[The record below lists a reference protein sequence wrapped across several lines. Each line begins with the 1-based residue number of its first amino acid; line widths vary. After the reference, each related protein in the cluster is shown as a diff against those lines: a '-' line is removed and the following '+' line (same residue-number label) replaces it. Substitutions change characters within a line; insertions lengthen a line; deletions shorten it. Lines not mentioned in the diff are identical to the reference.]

1 MKSSTKRMLSILLAI
16 LFLIGAVLIY
26 SYLIKPAYGEVLNLR
41 TKKITLSQNFNNYN
55 SLNKKFKNLFAEY
68 QNLGDLNKRLSMIL
82 PSKFDAAYVSGQISG
97 LAEQNGLILQALN
110 IKQMAIKPA
119 EIKLAKGL
127 AKGLGV
133 LKIDAKLTGS
143 YENFKAF
150 LNGIETNIMI
160 SDIVDFKIESQSGI
174 QNLIFTVSI
183 NSYYQ
188 AE

>member
-1 MKSSTKRMLSILLAI
+1 MKSSTKRMLSILSAI
-16 LFLIGAVLIY
+16 SFLIGAVFIY
-26 SYLIKPAYGEVLNLR
+26 SYLIKPAYDEILNLR
-41 TKKITLSQNFNNYN
+41 TKKLILFQTFNNYA

-68 QNLGDLNKRLSMIL
+68 QNLGDLNKKLAMIL

-97 LAEQNGLILQALN
+97 LAEQNGLILQTLN
-110 IKQMAIKPA
+110 IKQIAIKPA
-119 EIKLAKGL
+119 EIKL

-133 LKIDAKLTGS
+133 LKIDAKLVGS

-160 SDIVDFKIESQSGI
+160 SDITDFRIESQI
-174 QNLIFTVSI
+174 NAQNLIFTVSI

>member
-1 MKSSTKRMLSILLAI
+1 MKASTKRMLSILLAI
-16 LFLIGAVLIY
+16 LFLIGAVFIY

-41 TKKITLSQNFNNYN
+41 TKKLTLSQTFNNYD
-55 SLNKKFKNLFAEY
+55 SLNKKFKDLFAGY
-68 QNLGDLNKRLSMIL
+68 QNLGDLNKQLSMIL

-110 IKQMAIKPA
+110 IKQLAIKPA
-119 EIKLAKGL
+119 KMKF
-127 AKGLGV
+127 AKGLGI
-133 LKIDAKLTGS
+133 LKVDAKLSGS
-143 YENFKAF
+143 YENFKTF

-160 SDIVDFKIESQSGI
+160 SDINNFKIENQAGA

-183 NSYYQ
+183 NAYYQ